1 VNIAGGDTVSLLD
14 ENNTQH
20 KIRLYGIDT
29 PERDQ
34 PYGLAA
40 RRALTRFIDANNI
53 GVVVVETDSYGRQV
67 GTLYSNGVNIN
78 QAMVASGNAWWY
90 RHYARNER
98 ELAAAEREARDERRG
113 LWAGPDAV
121 APWEWHRRKR

>member
-1 VNIAGGDTVSLLD
+1 MD

-40 RRALTRFIDANNI
+40 RRALTRFIDANNL
-53 GVVVVETDSYGRQV
+53 GVVVVEPDSYGRQV

-98 ELAAAEREARDERRG
+98 ELAAAEREARDESRG

-121 APWEWHRRKR
+121 APWEWRRQQ